1 MNTRRRTATVRVLK
15 VREAVYDGAFDVPK
29 TDAGRRQVPLSE
41 AALRFIGE
49 WKGHAGKTE
58 AESLVFSTR
67 TGKAISPNNVLRRAI
82 FPACEALGL
91 PHATWL
97 TFRRTYSSWCHDK
110 GVPSKVI
117 AQLIGHANVD
127 TTLNVYTQVLEG
139 ALRSAAERVGSE
151 LFTIVHEQPGA
162 GEATVPIS

>member
-1 MNTRRRTATVRVLK
+1 M
-15 VREAVYDGAFDVPK
+15 
-29 TDAGRRQVPLSE
+29 
-41 AALRFIGE
+41 
-49 WKGHAGKTE
+49 
-58 AESLVFSTR
+58 FSTR

-127 TTLNVYTQVLEG
+127 TTLNVYTQVLEEPCG
-139 ALRSAAERVGSE
+139 APPKGSAANCSR
-151 LFTIVHEQPGA
+151 LFTNSRGRERRLCRFPREKWCALHDSNVRPPG
-162 GEATVPIS
+162 S

>member
-1 MNTRRRTATVRVLK
+1 MNQQDDQVAHRGHL
-15 VREAVYDGAFDVPK
+15 
-29 TDAGRRQVPLSE
+29 TDHSRDHETGYLSGFQDR
-41 AALRFIGE
+41 LGIR
-49 WKGHAGKTE
+49 H
-58 AESLVFSTR
+58 
-67 TGKAISPNNVLRRAI
+67 PQAI